1 MGFTSVFRLAIE
13 PRAFFYPRKT
23 VEILL
28 RPGYE
33 EMAHWETVTETPKLD
48 RGIPTRL
55 VALPSFL
62 VASLS

>member
-1 MGFTSVFRLAIE
+1 MGFISVFRVAIE
-13 PRAFFYPRKT
+13 PRAFFYPRKI

-28 RPGYE
+28 RLGYK
-33 EMAHWETVTETPKLD
+33 EMAHWETPKLD

-62 VASLS
+62 VAFLS